1 MKNVLVIG
9 TGSIAQSHIINLK
22 KIGYEVSIF
31 SESGNKINK
40 IKNIKYIENLKNL
53 KIFDFVVI
61 ANATNK
67 HLKYLKIL
75 IESKKHI
82 YCEKPIFFQKFNYS
96 KIRKSIIKNNV
107 LFFSGYQLLRHEKI
121 LYLKKILKNEKIISF
136 LFEVGYDF
144 KKWRKK
150 QSFSKNYFLEK
161 KKGGGV
167 IFELIHEINLIQ
179 NLIGKIEYIKT
190 IKKNIKTNQMEDLA
204 ISTIKTNN
212 GILGSLYQDMISQKY
227 FRSYKIITTKKIM
240 ILDIANS
247 KMIIN
252 NKILKIDNKKN
263 SQKELLKRNIKLFS
277 KLIKKKNTLKF
288 FDESIIDLKIAL
300 KMIK

>member
-75 IESKKHI
+75 IENKKHI

-121 LYLKKILKNEKIISF
+121 PYLKKILKNEKIISF

-190 IKKNIKTNQMEDLA
+190 IKK
-204 ISTIKTNN
+204 
-212 GILGSLYQDMISQKY
+212 
-227 FRSYKIITTKKIM
+227 
-240 ILDIANS
+240 
-247 KMIIN
+247 
-252 NKILKIDNKKN
+252 ILKQTKW
-263 SQKELLKRNIKLFS
+263 
-277 KLIKKKNTLKF
+277 
-288 FDESIIDLKIAL
+288 KI
-300 KMIK
+300 